1 LVVTSGGVAG
11 QRSKV
16 RRERSTIDQE
26 RQGQREP
33 REDDKVRGDACQ
45 VRDLPTQGFDEDTGA
60 AASSA

>member
-1 LVVTSGGVAG
+1 M
-11 QRSKV
+11 RSKV

-33 REDDKVRGDACQ
+33 REDDRARGDACQ
-45 VRDLPTQGFDEDTGA
+45 VRDFSTQGFDEDTGA